1 MRNPGNLPGERR
13 AMTIPTNTYTVT
25 FSDAHSH
32 TVAYSAVPAA
42 GGNTMPGKMDALRNV
57 LLEAADNA
65 ASILSSFTATDTLSV
80 TITQP

>member
-1 MRNPGNLPGERR
+1 
-13 AMTIPTNTYTVT
+13 MTLPTNTYTVT
-25 FSDAHSH
+25 FSDTHAH
-32 TVAYSAVPAA
+32 TLQFPAVPAA

-65 ASILSSFTATDTLSV
+65 SSILGSFTAADTLTV

>member
-1 MRNPGNLPGERR
+1 MSL
-13 AMTIPTNTYTVT
+13 PTNTYTVT
-25 FSDAHSH
+25 FADAHSH
-32 TVAYSAVPAA
+32 TVQYSAVPAA

-65 ASILSSFTATDTLSV
+65 ATILSSFTSGDTLTV

>member
-1 MRNPGNLPGERR
+1 MSV
-13 AMTIPTNTYTVT
+13 PTNTYTIT
-25 FSDAHSH
+25 FADAHSH
-32 TVAYSAVPAA
+32 TVQYSAVPAA

-65 ASILSSFTATDTLSV
+65 ATILGSFTSGDTLTV

>member
-1 MRNPGNLPGERR
+1 
-13 AMTIPTNTYTVT
+13 MTLPTNTYTVT

-32 TVAYSAVPAA
+32 TVAYPAVPAA
-42 GGNTMPGKMDALRNV
+42 GGNIMAGKMDALRNV

-65 ASILSSFTATDTLSV
+65 GNILSSFTTTDTLTV